1 MSPGEQ
7 LRKVRETLGLSRE
20 QMAEWLDGFTG
31 SRLYDLES
39 GRTKMTPRIASQI
52 SYTFGLNYRFLMEAT
67 GEMMIDAQHL
77 KNLEAELFSRGILSR
92 EEREM
97 IEVLREYRIGTA
109 AELRSLLASV
119 FEMRR
124 VAEGLQKYDPNKK

>member
-1 MSPGEQ
+1 
-7 LRKVRETLGLSRE
+7 
-20 QMAEWLDGFTG
+20 MAERLDGFTG